1 MGNIEK
7 RTMTIHFVNGKEIK
21 FEFPPKEDQ
30 YSIGALIQEALKAN
44 QILLELEDRAVF
56 IPFQNV
62 QQVEISP
69 PPQKMPPIT
78 IRNAVQ
84 VS

>member
-1 MGNIEK
+1 
-7 RTMTIHFVNGKEIK
+7 MTIHFVNGKKIK
-21 FEFPPKEDQ
+21 FEYPPKEDQ
-30 YSIGALIQEALKAN
+30 YSVGAFTQEALKAN
-44 QILLELEDRAVF
+44 QILLELGDRAIL

-62 QQVEISP
+62 QLVEISP

-78 IRNAVQ
+78 IRKAVK